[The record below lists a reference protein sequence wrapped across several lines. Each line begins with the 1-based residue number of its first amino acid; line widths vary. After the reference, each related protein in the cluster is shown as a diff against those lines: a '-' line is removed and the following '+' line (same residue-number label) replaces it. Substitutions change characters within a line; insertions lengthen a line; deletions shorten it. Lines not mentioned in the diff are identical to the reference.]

1 APPAE
6 RGGGPGTEK
15 LHLGAVLGEGVS
27 GDEEAEHGLLAR
39 EAVMLVPGEDIGERG
54 SGSGGRGVPPAS
66 EQRMLTRL
74 PLLLAR
80 LRLGKRDVERGD
92 ELGAVAAERVAGAR
106 VDQCLDHPLVAEP
119 QVDSVAQVD

>member
-1 APPAE
+1 
-6 RGGGPGTEK
+6 
-15 LHLGAVLGEGVS
+15 
-27 GDEEAEHGLLAR
+27 
-39 EAVMLVPGEDIGERG
+39 
-54 SGSGGRGVPPAS
+54 GRGVPPAS

-119 QVDSVAQVD
+119 QVDAVAQVDERAVRPCRGPPCDDRLDRASPDILDRAQPEPDSGVAD